1 MQVTQLMRRNNDVLL
16 IMASDGLWDVFS
28 NVDACVMAIN
38 RCVGAAVENSG
49 ITCCRTSSPP
59 QTAR

>member
-1 MQVTQLMRRNNDVLL
+1 MRRNNDVLL